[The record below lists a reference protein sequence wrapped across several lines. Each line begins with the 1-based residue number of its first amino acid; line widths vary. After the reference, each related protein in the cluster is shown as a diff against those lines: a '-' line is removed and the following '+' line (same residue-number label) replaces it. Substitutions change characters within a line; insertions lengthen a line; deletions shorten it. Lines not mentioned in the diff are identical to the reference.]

1 MSAAD
6 IQAQIDKV
14 YAIQQHSEFGPDR
27 YALVFLPGKYNVDVP
42 IGFYTEVIGLGATP
56 DAVHIAGNVH
66 ADASRP
72 RDNATCTFWRA
83 AEGFSVTPTGGTMQ
97 WAVSQAAPFR
107 RMHILGDIVLHQNRG
122 WASGG
127 WISDSLIDG
136 NVGSGTQQQWF
147 SRNSEWGSW
156 TGSNWNMVFV
166 GIPNPPAGE
175 WPTPPYTK
183 VALTPIVREKPFLA
197 VDTHG
202 NYSVRVPSLRSN
214 SAGITWH
221 GGSTPGRSIPI
232 ARFYIAH
239 PGQDSAAT
247 INAQLQNGKNLIFAP
262 GNYDLEESIRVIRAN
277 TVVMGL
283 GFATLRPTNGTAALT
298 TADADGI
305 IVAGLLIDAGPV
317 SSPVLL
323 EVGPSGSKARHAK
336 NPISLHDV
344 FFRVGGAGPGRAV
357 VNLLINSN
365 DTIVDHTWIWRADH
379 GSGVGWTTNPSA
391 NGLVVNGNNV
401 TAYGLFVEHH
411 QQYQVLWN
419 GNAGRTY
426 FYQSE
431 IPYDPPDQASYTS
444 GLDAKGERINGWAS
458 YKVANTVSSH
468 EAWGLGIYS
477 VFRHPNVVLTRAIEV
492 PTVPGV
498 RFHHMITIALDNLG
512 GISNVIDNVGGP
524 TSTKPRNTPKVTDF
538 P

>member
-1 MSAAD
+1 
-6 IQAQIDKV
+6 
-14 YAIQQHSEFGPDR
+14 
-27 YALVFLPGKYNVDVP
+27 
-42 IGFYTEVIGLGATP
+42 
-56 DAVHIAGNVH
+56 
-66 ADASRP
+66 
-72 RDNATCTFWRA
+72 
-83 AEGFSVTPTGGTMQ
+83 MQ

-127 WISDSLIDG
+127 WMADSLIDG
-136 NVGSGTQQQWF
+136 NVGSGTQQQWI

-221 GGSTPGRSIPI
+221 GGSTPGKSIPI
-232 ARFYIAH
+232 DRFYIAH
-239 PGQDSAAT
+239 PGQDTAAT
-247 INAQLQNGKNLIFAP
+247 INGQLDKGKNLIFAP
-262 GNYDLEESIRVIRAN
+262 GNYDLAEPIRVTRAN

-323 EVGPSGSKARHAK
+323 EVGPSASKAMHAK

-477 VFRHPNVVLTRAIEV
+477 VFRHPNVVLTSAIEA